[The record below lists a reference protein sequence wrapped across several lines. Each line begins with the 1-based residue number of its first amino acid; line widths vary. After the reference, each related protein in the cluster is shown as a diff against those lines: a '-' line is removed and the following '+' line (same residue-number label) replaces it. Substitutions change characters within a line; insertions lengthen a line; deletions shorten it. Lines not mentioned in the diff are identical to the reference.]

1 LRKITDC
8 LTFMKPTE
16 SEAQLRAAVCQYI
29 ALQYPN
35 AIFFHDLSGERM
47 PIGLAVKLK
56 KLKSSRAIPDLHIL
70 EPRHG
75 FCGLQIELKR
85 EGERLIKSNGEPAT
99 EHIAEQ
105 FYMLQALRDRGYLT
119 FMVSGFV
126 PVKRILNLYFSDET
140 KENFDYIK
148 NTSASLILM

>member
-1 LRKITDC
+1 
-8 LTFMKPTE
+8 MKPIGNE
-16 SEAQLRAAVCQYI
+16 SKLREEVCRYI

-75 FCGLQIELKR
+75 FNGLMIELKR
-85 EGERLIKSNGEPAT
+85 EGERVVKANGEPAT

-105 FYMLQALRDRGYLT
+105 MDMLQALRDRGYLT
-119 FMVSGFV
+119 FMAVGFV
-126 PVKRILNLYFSDET
+126 AVKRVLNLYFSE
-140 KENFDYIK
+140 ENATNFGYIA
-148 NTSASLILM
+148 NTSASLISM

>member
-1 LRKITDC
+1 MKSTGPSESKLR
-8 LTFMKPTE
+8 E
-16 SEAQLRAAVCQYI
+16 EVCRYI

-75 FCGLQIELKR
+75 FNGLMIELKK
-85 EGERLIKSNGEPAT
+85 EGERVIKATGEPAT

-105 FYMLQALRDRGYLT
+105 LYMLQALRDRGYLT
-119 FMVSGFV
+119 FMALGFLS
-126 PVKRILNLYFSDET
+126 VKRILNLYFSEESST
-140 KENFDYIK
+140 NFGYIA
-148 NTSASLILM
+148 NTSDSLILM